1 MKKMS
6 ESLDNKG
13 FYIFLYSS
21 GKDPDERFFRID
33 EETFNFLKKFQASIE
48 AGNFIPEVWTR
59 IDLITEKS
67 VDLIYSHSRRE
78 IDEIPEEQVISI
90 PVF

>member
-1 MKKMS
+1 MDK
-6 ESLDNKG
+6 NG
-13 FYIFLYSS
+13 FYIFLYRYV
-21 GKDPDERFFRID
+21 KDPDERFYRID
-33 EETFNFLKKFQASIE
+33 EETFNFLKTFQTSIE
-48 AGNFIPEVWTR
+48 AGNFIPEVWVK

-78 IDEIPEEQVISI
+78 IDEIPEDQVISI